1 MFRKDT
7 CFTVLVHYGKDAPG
21 AAIMKVFDIIACSY
35 FPVVGAR
42 ISGQQDLDHNRFIFV
57 AEDPGHLKQAFGSG
71 RVGIVEKSLR
81 AGHKGPVLG
90 LFDNAEGGLF
100 MRRFWVCRGR
110 LRG

>member
-57 AEDPGHLKQAFGSG
+57 AEDPGHLKDCLNLLADELEIARPIYEEHALTDCEWDEYQ
-71 RVGIVEKSLR
+71 EKYS
-81 AGHKGPVLG
+81 H
-90 LFDNAEGGLF
+90 
-100 MRRFWVCRGR
+100 
-110 LRG
+110 